1 MRKEIYSAFDSVHA
15 SRELKDRTR
24 AFTARRQASRPR
36 SPRRWVAA
44 VAAACLLLAAAGIG
58 GHWLYFTPTAAI
70 SIDVNPSLEL
80 EVNRFDRVI
89 GVEGY
94 NEDGRA
100 LAALVDVTFQRY
112 DQAVEEILNSET
124 VTALLARDEV
134 VTITV
139 TGSDTAQCHR
149 LLSGV
154 EGETAGQPNVHCHS
168 ANHDQVE
175 QAHEHGL
182 SYGKYQAYLE
192 LRALDPDL
200 TPEDVADMTMGRS
213 GICCG
218 PCPGRA
224 RTAGRTDGERAIT
237 ARSTTRKAPGK
248 PTPASKA
255 ALRAR
260 AREMALR
267 AAETRETGT
276 APRAPAATDTEGE
289 AGPPT
294 ALSAHGISKKL
305 VGIPFF
311 MGLPPTFLWLSFL
324 NAPTGADLFALR
336 PRYFFLPAS
345 FCRLMTFR
353 RTNSS
358 RSFSSS
364 ASVIIRMVESK
375 LGMTIFFKAL
385 ARFCDFLMASARR

>member
-24 AFTARRQASRPR
+24 VFTARQLARRQASRPR

-44 VAAACLLLAAAGIG
+44 AAAACLLLAAAGIG

-100 LAALVDVTFQRY
+100 LAALVDVTFQHY

-134 VTITV
+134 VIITV
-139 TGSDTAQCHR
+139 TGSDTAQCRR

-200 TPEDVADMTMGRS
+200 TPEAVADMTMGEIR
-213 GICCG
+213 
-218 PCPGRA
+218 
-224 RTAGRTDGERAIT
+224 DL
-237 ARSTTRKAPGK
+237 
-248 PTPASKA
+248 
-255 ALRAR
+255 LRALSGQSPDSGQNGR
-260 AREMALR
+260 GEGHHGQEHDQEGARE
-267 AAETRETGT
+267 TH
-276 APRAPAATDTEGE
+276 
-289 AGPPT
+289 AGQQ
-294 ALSAHGISKKL
+294 G
-305 VGIPFF
+305 
-311 MGLPPTFLWLSFL
+311 
-324 NAPTGADLFALR
+324 GAQGAGQGNGAQGGGNQGNGNGSQGAGGH
-336 PRYFFLPAS
+336 RYG
-345 FCRLMTFR
+345 R
-353 RTNSS
+353 
-358 RSFSSS
+358 
-364 ASVIIRMVESK
+364 
-375 LGMTIFFKAL
+375 
-385 ARFCDFLMASARR
+385 